1 MKYLVKFF
9 VITLLFFQFTNVFA
23 QENIMYIDMKFI
35 LNSSSAGKN
44 AQKALEKIHSTS
56 LEKFKKTEES
66 LKDEETLLLSKKK
79 LIKKEDYEKL
89 AKDLRKKVMTYQAD
103 RRLKNEEITKKRS
116 SARAQLLEAINPILA
131 EYTSSNNISII
142 LDKQNI
148 VIGKTELDITNIIL
162 QKLNK
167 KLPKISLQ

>member
-1 MKYLVKFF
+1 
-9 VITLLFFQFTNVFA
+9 
-23 QENIMYIDMKFI
+23 
-35 LNSSSAGKN
+35 
-44 AQKALEKIHSTS
+44 
-56 LEKFKKTEES
+56 
-66 LKDEETLLLSKKK
+66 
-79 LIKKEDYEKL
+79 
-89 AKDLRKKVMTYQAD
+89 MTYQAD

>member
-1 MKYLVKFF
+1 MKHLVKFF